1 MKRGL
6 VLLILVLLAVPFAA
20 AYGVT
25 FYNPAWN
32 PQDGKIF
39 DQVDSNTPYVFNV
52 RNDDISI
59 RKITFT
65 IEREATNAGITVYN
79 LRSVPDDLPEVA
91 ENDSFEFNELKYSGF
106 VPHDTKKLVYEF
118 RVAKGW
124 LENMTVSRD
133 TVALHSYDP
142 VLNIWQ
148 TLPTKIIS
156 DDDSYVYYH
165 AEGTGTH
172 YLFIGKAQSGE
183 KAEAAAGHAE
193 QVNADS
199 EMKELTD
206 KTSNVTLVSE
216 VSPVDLSKPASQPA
230 PQPQPTSQ
238 PQETGPAEDGG
249 NGLIIALVIVA
260 IVILAGV
267 IYLIGRGKGGTYSVD
282 KELNS
287 YIKESLKRGKTKE
300 EIKKRL
306 LEVGWHH
313 ERVEKALGKHKEPAK
328 EMPEQDINPEP
339 EEHTESMSLAEAKV
353 IAERQKKAEAAKK
366 HSKPRK
372 QAKSKKK

>member
-25 FYNPAWN
+25 FYSPAWN

-39 DQVDSNTPYVFNV
+39 DKVDPNTPYVFNV

-65 IEREATNAGITVYN
+65 IDREATNAGITVYN
-79 LRSVPDDLPEVA
+79 LRSVPDDLPEVSQ
-91 ENDSFEFNELKYSGF
+91 NDSFEFNELKYSGF

-118 RVAKGW
+118 RVSKGW

-133 TVALHSYDP
+133 TVALHSYNQ
-142 VLNIWQ
+142 VLNIWE
-148 TLPTKIIS
+148 TIPTKILN
-156 DDDSYVYYH
+156 DDDSYVYYQ

-183 KAEAAAGHAE
+183 KAEAAAENAE
-193 QVNADS
+193 QVKADS
-199 EMKELTD
+199 EMKELED
-206 KTSNVTLVSE
+206 KTGDVELVSDI
-216 VSPVDLSKPASQPA
+216 SPVDLSKPSTQPS
-230 PQPQPTSQ
+230 PQPQPTPQ
-238 PQETGPAEDGG
+238 PQEAVPAEDGG

-260 IVILAGV
+260 IAILAGV
-267 IYLIGRGKGGTYSVD
+267 IYLIGKGKGGTYSVD

-287 YIKESLKRGKTKE
+287 YIKESLKRGKSKE
-300 EIKKRL
+300 EVKKRL

-313 ERVEKALGKHKEPAK
+313 ERVDKVLGKHKEPAK
-328 EMPEQDINPEP
+328 EMPEQEIMPEHKEP
-339 EEHTESMSLAEAKV
+339 AGSMSLAEAKAY
-353 IAERQKKAEAAKK
+353 AERQKNTLAARKP
-366 HSKPRK
+366 SKPRK